1 MILDKGGLD
10 ALMEPGAGAKL
21 GIKYLNEVYRW
32 IYAEFGWSFLV
43 VVMDTSVDPNGNAIF
58 LVICMTEQASFAG
71 QESYEIRREVCVP
84 YPCRIPCFRLFSVN
98 SPLLFSFSYLV
109 FIVLLYIF
117 LISSFDSFFCLNFV
131 LKHSTRLL
139 SFLFSCKCFY

>member
-1 MILDKGGLD
+1 
-10 ALMEPGAGAKL
+10 MEPGAGTKL

-32 IYAEFGWSFLV
+32 IYAEFGCSFLV
-43 VVMDTSVDPNGNAIF
+43 VVMDRSVDPNGNAFF

-98 SPLLFSFSYLV
+98 SRLLFSFIFSFYWSLIHLPDSLFEV
-109 FIVLLYIF
+109 LILFLFKFCFEALNQASFI
-117 LISSFDSFFCLNFV
+117 
-131 LKHSTRLL
+131 
-139 SFLFSCKCFY
+139 LFSCK